1 MKIIQGEIENLSI
14 SIENL
19 NHPEKNQIIS
29 ELTCLHKKS
38 QETSITMEIID
49 QLNLIT
55 KQCKTLIEQENQ
67 YNQIRNNLK
76 LKENKLIDQF
86 IITVEE
92 NSNLMHNFEVKTIIE
107 QINEGN
113 LEPLKAF
120 IQSGKLQHYSKY
132 NKKIQKLLEKVIKA
146 ENKLLNTNPS
156 QILVETHENT
166 FKLED
171 FIQTQVSFSREKKE
185 KNTTIQKSTPN
196 KRSNFFSSK
205 FKWLTGLAF
214 SVCASTFMME
224 NIKESNLSSL
234 DRYSNLPKNTITRS
248 NQLQETRNFNR
259 TNPIRKSTHS
269 SIGIED
275 LESIQMGT
283 DPNSTHETNITKGL
297 HQIALKINH
306 KGEEIKCN
314 KEFFERIQATTDILD
329 LFKPVTI
336 PFGADEELKKHEE
349 NPLLLLKEQIFWELK
364 GFKSIGDTVCLLKHE
379 NYQTNLAKV
388 NIVDALTKEEYSSYQ
403 WSTIRQQKNS
413 DTKYEGIAT
422 NQIKNLIFNLIAT
435 QELKNKVSH
444 INNDNNLMKE
454 TLRNANSTEEILK
467 HPKLEAIIKNLLPS
481 MYNSEVVVTNFEYN
495 NQNSVSIIKNQQ
507 RSITAKIL
515 LTFYNCPNNDNDVII
530 EVIAANPKTRV
541 R

>member
-1 MKIIQGEIENLSI
+1 
-14 SIENL
+14 
-19 NHPEKNQIIS
+19 
-29 ELTCLHKKS
+29 
-38 QETSITMEIID
+38 
-49 QLNLIT
+49 
-55 KQCKTLIEQENQ
+55 
-67 YNQIRNNLK
+67 
-76 LKENKLIDQF
+76 
-86 IITVEE
+86 
-92 NSNLMHNFEVKTIIE
+92 
-107 QINEGN
+107 
-113 LEPLKAF
+113 
-120 IQSGKLQHYSKY
+120 
-132 NKKIQKLLEKVIKA
+132 
-146 ENKLLNTNPS
+146 
-156 QILVETHENT
+156 
-166 FKLED
+166 
-171 FIQTQVSFSREKKE
+171 
-185 KNTTIQKSTPN
+185 
-196 KRSNFFSSK
+196 
-205 FKWLTGLAF
+205 
-214 SVCASTFMME
+214 
-224 NIKESNLSSL
+224 
-234 DRYSNLPKNTITRS
+234 
-248 NQLQETRNFNR
+248 
-259 TNPIRKSTHS
+259 
-269 SIGIED
+269 
-275 LESIQMGT
+275 
-283 DPNSTHETNITKGL
+283 
-297 HQIALKINH
+297 
-306 KGEEIKCN
+306 
-314 KEFFERIQATTDILD
+314 
-329 LFKPVTI
+329 
-336 PFGADEELKKHEE
+336 

-379 NYQTNLAKV
+379 NYQTNLEKV